1 MDVWG
6 KEVARFPGNLAGI
19 NEEQVRDAL
28 KAFSGE
34 IEQVPSMYSAIKKDG
49 VPLYKLARK
58 GIETEVEARKVNIY
72 DIPIVEI
79 TAQYLEY
86 VHAMEEA
93 NLDTISDFLVMA
105 ATLLD
110 IKCRMLLPK
119 EINEDGE
126 EEDPRSELVER
137 LLEYKMYKYA
147 SQDLKDRQLEAARAL
162 YKAPTIPPEVA
173 SYEEPIDI
181 NELLAD
187 VTLSRLQKVFDF
199 VMKRRED
206 KVDPVRS
213 KFGRIKKEPIKVE
226 DKILA
231 VMAYGME
238 HRIFDFKELL
248 ERQPTRME
256 IVVTFLAV
264 LELLKMGR
272 LQVTQEE
279 LFDEIQLELV
289 DDTPVVFETLTE
301 QREEA

>member
-1 MDVWG
+1 M
-6 KEVARFPGNLAGI
+6 
-19 NEEQVRDAL
+19 
-28 KAFSGE
+28 
-34 IEQVPSMYSAIKKDG
+34 
-49 VPLYKLARK
+49 
-58 GIETEVEARKVNIY
+58 GIEVKLEAFEGPLDLLLHLIEKNKVNIY

-86 VHAMEEA
+86 VQAMREE

-119 EINEDGE
+119 EVNEEGE

-147 SQDLKDRQLEAARAL
+147 SLDLKDRQLEASRAL
-162 YKAPTIPPEVA
+162 FKQPTIPPEVA
-173 SYEEPIDI
+173 SYEEPVDI
-181 NELLAD
+181 EALLSG
-187 VTLSRLQKVFDF
+187 VTLSRLQTVFDF

-213 KFGRIKKEPIKVE
+213 KFGKIKKEPIKVE

-231 VMAYGME
+231 VMEYASA
-238 HRIFDFKELL
+238 HRTFDFRELL
-248 ERQPTRME
+248 ESQPTRME

-272 LQVTQEE
+272 LKVTQEQ
-279 LFDEIQLELV
+279 LFDVIHLELV
-289 DDTPVVFETLTE
+289 DDTPVRFEEE
-301 QREEA
+301 Q

>member
-1 MDVWG
+1 M
-6 KEVARFPGNLAGI
+6 KLEVFEGPL
-19 NEEQVRDAL
+19 DL
-28 KAFSGE
+28 LLHL
-34 IEQVPSMYSAIKKDG
+34 IEKN
-49 VPLYKLARK
+49 
-58 GIETEVEARKVNIY
+58 KVNIY

-86 VHAMEEA
+86 VQAMQEE
-93 NLDTISDFLVMA
+93 NLDVVSDFLVMA

-119 EINEDGE
+119 EVNEEGE

-147 SQDLKDRQLEAARAL
+147 SMDLKDRQLDAARAL
-162 YKAPTIPPEVA
+162 YKPPTIPPEVA
-173 SYEEPIDI
+173 SYEQPVDVEA
-181 NELLAD
+181 LLSG
-187 VTLSRLQKVFDF
+187 VTLSRLQTVFDF

-206 KVDPVRS
+206 KVDPIRS
-213 KFGRIKKEPIKVE
+213 RFGRIKKEPIKVE

-231 VMAYGME
+231 VMEYGRE
-238 HRIFDFKELL
+238 HRVFNFRELL

-272 LQVTQEE
+272 LTVMQER
-279 LFDEIQLELV
+279 LFDEIHLELV
-289 DDTPVVFETLTE
+289 DDAPVTFDEEE
-301 QREEA
+301 QPAGG